1 MPFRSASTISPVI
14 STLSSFCAMVASFLV
29 RRWEGRR
36 RAAPARRR
44 VLREQVHVRGLRA
57 LLALLGLVLHLRTF
71 VQRAIAA
78 ALNGAE
84 VDEQVLATLIRGDE
98 PITLVRVEP
107 LDGSGCHMSFTSL
120 PTHSTG

>member
-14 STLSSFCAMVASFLV
+14 STLSSFCAMVASFIV

-44 VLREQVHVRGLRA
+44 VLREQGHVRG
-57 LLALLGLVLHLRTF
+57 LLGLVLHLRTF

-120 PTHSTG
+120 PTH